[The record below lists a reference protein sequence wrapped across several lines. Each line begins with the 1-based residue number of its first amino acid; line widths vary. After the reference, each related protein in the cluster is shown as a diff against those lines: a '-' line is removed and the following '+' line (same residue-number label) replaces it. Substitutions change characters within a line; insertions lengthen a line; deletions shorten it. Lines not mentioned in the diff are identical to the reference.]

1 MIDNVRKNT
10 KTWMIYL
17 STINHLSIYR
27 NHQNR
32 RLKKFAGNSKKE
44 KVKKLCLSLKIA
56 LNKLSVISL
65 TVLFKIYKMRG
76 LIASRP
82 LIAENKPGLRGYIP
96 IILREPSSQ

>member
-1 MIDNVRKNT
+1 MDDLSVDDQPFIDLQKPPR
-10 KTWMIYL
+10 
-17 STINHLSIYR
+17 
-27 NHQNR
+27 NR

-44 KVKKLCLSLKIA
+44 KVKKLCLSLKIV
-56 LNKLSVISL
+56 LNKLPVISL
-65 TVLFKIYKMRG
+65 TVLFKIYKTRG